1 MAVPKFTTE
10 EAPEVDADCHQ
21 KPARTK
27 ERLMPFR
34 FVPMVKQLNL
44 D

>member
-27 ERLMPFR
+27 ERLMP
-34 FVPMVKQLNL
+34 MVKQLNL